1 MEKATTLL
9 SDVFAVAMNSGSFSL
24 ETGGAWKAFS
34 GAAQR
39 QVGQVWEKGADK
51 PDTIVHHT
59 IDALQRLFDDALES
73 SAEGRPALLT
83 KVEDVLRVAAGVVAT
98 RTMEGAEE
106 DVREMGKALSELIP
120 DGLVPDARDCKKAFI
135 VVTYPGRHNGDV
147 EKYLED
153 RLHSNASLAT
163 ILARSEV
170 KFQAS
175 STSDAITIS
184 IALALR
190 GLMDIPEAR
199 NALRSWDTAYH
210 TGGQMLKWRQ
220 RTSVAELARLSA
232 VRDQLPVLQSLLH
245 MIWDDHVRYYI
256 SDRGTLQPA
265 DPRNVKLTDVAALGI
280 PTPKMRSAKGETE
293 ELVIKLDRVGKLS
306 GISTFMEN
314 YSREIL
320 DLYCDSQS
328 VDAEIVATK
337 VSSYLAQGFSDAEG
351 GKKPSAVFRQIV
363 DEVAKAESRVADAIA
378 EAERIDMPGPI
389 GQAQHAKQF
398 YSDEIAKAFMQ
409 KHPKTPDSAKR
420 KNLAQFWEQAE
431 TGKR

>member
-1 MEKATTLL
+1 M
-9 SDVFAVAMNSGSFSL
+9 
-24 ETGGAWKAFS
+24 
-34 GAAQR
+34 
-39 QVGQVWEKGADK
+39 
-51 PDTIVHHT
+51 
-59 IDALQRLFDDALES
+59 
-73 SAEGRPALLT
+73 
-83 KVEDVLRVAAGVVAT
+83 
-98 RTMEGAEE
+98 
-106 DVREMGKALSELIP
+106 
-120 DGLVPDARDCKKAFI
+120 
-135 VVTYPGRHNGDV
+135 
-147 EKYLED
+147 
-153 RLHSNASLAT
+153 
-163 ILARSEV
+163 
-170 KFQAS
+170 
-175 STSDAITIS
+175 
-184 IALALR
+184 
-190 GLMDIPEAR
+190 
-199 NALRSWDTAYH
+199 
-210 TGGQMLKWRQ
+210 KWRQ

-245 MIWDDHVRYYI
+245 MIWDDKVNYYV
-256 SDRGTLQPA
+256 SDRGTRQMA
-265 DPRNVKLTDVAALGI
+265 DPRSVKLTDIVALGI

-363 DEVAKAESRVADAIA
+363 DEVKKSGPLVAEAIA

-389 GQAQHAKQF
+389 GQAQHARQF
-398 YSDEIAKAFMQ
+398 YSDEIKKAVDQ

-420 KNLAQFWEQAE
+420 KNLDQFWEQAE